1 MKRSDM
7 EYQDKE
13 VNLKRK
19 RVGRS
24 GQAGK
29 FTKFGDI
36 WSSTEKHYFKD
47 REMNHSEKVILPV

>member
-1 MKRSDM
+1 M